1 MSKKKSKKTKSV
13 KTPKHMLRVAVS
25 GSTRDELA
33 DNLIALAEDF
43 RKGEM
48 VSRLA
53 DDNCAGD
60 LDKADGTS
68 FGFDYCVFKYPKDEI
83 VSVYPGEGD
92 E

>member
-1 MSKKKSKKTKSV
+1 MKKKSKKIKSV
-13 KTPKHMLRVAVS
+13 KSPKHMLRVAVS
-25 GSTRDELA
+25 GKTRDELA

-60 LDKADGTS
+60 LDKEDGTS
-68 FGFDYCVFKYPKDEI
+68 FSFDYQVFPYPKDGV
-83 VSVYPGEGD
+83 VSVLPGPD